1 MEFLGYSQTFIGVL
15 TSLVV
20 LCVIVNTSNFIHE
33 ILEKIGNKIDKEID
47 TLDHTIN
54 IEAAY
59 DKNVKVKAPYKLLQ
73 QFIKGSGMGE
83 KRTLEEQD
91 ILYREAL
98 LLDMMLK
105 ASFDNFKSEYSP
117 KLIKPARVLITAV
130 KDTKEQV
137 ISPLYVLLY
146 CILVFICDELVY
158 NIPTIESF
166 VVTFITAFT
175 ILSFSFWGL
184 IWTSFM
190 TSIQIDFGKMGE
202 KRSEKEICMCDH
214 LKWVN
219 TSFYIIL
226 SCIISLVISK
236 FLIPMDLVVFKKI
249 LFYGIGLFAPII
261 VVATLKIRS
270 RFGLKEYLYMFVFD
284 HFFCLL
290 FLSLVVSGIIVY
302 ENALQICFIYENFV
316 VIKFMIISF
325 IIINGLLLPFII
337 PFKGFY
343 RVLNRVKKEIAEIQT
358 KLDDELK
365 DITKQLDEF
374 CYKI

>member
-270 RFGLKEYLYMFVFD
+270 RFGLKEYLYMFARA
-284 HFFCLL
+284 LL
-290 FLSLVVSGIIVY
+290 FLFR
-302 ENALQICFIYENFV
+302 EE
-316 VIKFMIISF
+316 SF
-325 IIINGLLLPFII
+325 FAIALLPLYLFEIS
-337 PFKGFY
+337 PK
-343 RVLNRVKKEIAEIQT
+343 VL
-358 KLDDELK
+358 LK
-365 DITKQLDEF
+365 ALLRFQQL
-374 CYKI
+374 CHSHTA